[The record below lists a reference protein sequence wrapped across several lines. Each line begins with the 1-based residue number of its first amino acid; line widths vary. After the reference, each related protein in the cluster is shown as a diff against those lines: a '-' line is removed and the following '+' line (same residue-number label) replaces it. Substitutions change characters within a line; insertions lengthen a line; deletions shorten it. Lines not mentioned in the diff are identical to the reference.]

1 MVTTPLAQL
10 GKMQVILIQTLVA
23 VTEAQWERQEEM
35 GTLEVLVENQIGRMM
50 AAAAVAAA
58 ADMVAVAAGE
68 DMVTQEKLELAAL
81 VLLA

>member
-1 MVTTPLAQL
+1 MVNTSLAKL

-23 VTEAQWERQEEM
+23 VTAAQWERQEEM
-35 GTLEVLVENQIGRMM
+35 GTLEVLVENQIVRLM

-68 DMVTQEKLELAAL
+68 DMVPQEQMELAAL
-81 VLLA
+81 AHQV